1 MIRPTKENIDKCLGE
16 GIYGRLPVIN
26 ARYLC
31 VIMQFRIFLFPIVW
45 PICKITGYTYSDY
58 MDDRYYLIA
67 LDPQGLHIYCEDIE
81 PNKQFIKFTEMNKLY
96 VRHGILGSLILTIKT
111 RDNRRYKITQ
121 TGYLSSNFDPRP
133 QQADVKLFYESL
145 KSLEESINS
154 GKYQ

>member
-16 GIYGRLPVIN
+16 GMYGKLPVLSAIYTSPPSR
-26 ARYLC
+26 AG
-31 VIMQFRIFLFPIVW
+31 VFLW
-45 PICKITGYTYSDY
+45 PICTITGYTYSDY
-58 MDDRYYLIA
+58 MDDRQYLIA
-67 LDPQGLHIYCEDIE
+67 LDPQGLHIYCEKLE
-81 PNKQFIKFTEMNKLY
+81 PNLQFIKFTDINKLNI
-96 VRHGILGSLILTIKT
+96 RHGILGSLILTIKT